1 MDLRTLLFITFTI
14 LNALAPLILRKNIT
28 PLHLS
33 AMYGHCKIAQL
44 LLDHK
49 ASLALENDVGMN
61 ALELAIFHQ
70 NKNVLEV
77 KDPFKNKPFLNKISY
92 WMLICF
98 CFVDSN
104 ILSHNFYPC
113 FR

>member
-1 MDLRTLLFITFTI
+1 MLVSNGKYNDAIKIFITITI
-14 LNALAPLILRKNIT
+14 TMLNALAPFILRKNIT

-70 NKNVLEV
+70 NKNVVEV
-77 KDPFKNKPFLNKISY
+77 RDPFQSR
-92 WMLICF
+92 MCF
-98 CFVDSN
+98 E
-104 ILSHNFYPC
+104 
-113 FR
+113 